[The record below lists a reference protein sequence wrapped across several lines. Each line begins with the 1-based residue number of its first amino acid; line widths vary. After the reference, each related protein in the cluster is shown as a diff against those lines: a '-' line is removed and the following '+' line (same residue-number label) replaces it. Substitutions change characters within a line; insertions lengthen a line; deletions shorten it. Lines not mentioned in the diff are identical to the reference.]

1 MRFRD
6 VTVLTSDGRI
16 AKFDQNYIIKQIKR
30 DANAANI
37 QISDDEINNL
47 LSKIKTQLRK
57 LDIDQ
62 LTGSI
67 IRGVVNDILI
77 KNNYTNI
84 FRMSQTVGMPTS
96 DYLEIVSGNSIK
108 DNANTDM
115 LIPEAQHFQ
124 IASILAKQAALNILP
139 SELSQLHIN
148 GDIHIH
154 DLDRFGECSFC
165 RTWDLRYFFYYGL
178 YVDGTGKTIPAA
190 GPAKNA
196 TVAILHAAKALGA
209 GGAHFAGGQ
218 ELNYFNVFI
227 APYLYNL
234 SYDEIYQLM
243 QMFVYE
249 MSQMMI
255 RGQPVFSSIQIMPG
269 CPNIWKD
276 RPAVYKGKIS
286 DETYGKFEREIRLS
300 FKALCELYK
309 NGDIFGRP
317 FSFPKLD
324 IVVLP
329 EHIDNNENV
338 IEQCGIINDN
348 KVYIYTIP
356 SYNDLW
362 LNAFEL
368 AAKNGTPYFENQLH
382 NNPNEVVCYNCCA
395 FKLGMSADSKEMDKI
410 LNFENGAHFDTLGS
424 HQVVSIN
431 LPRLAYKALQ
441 FEKIQYKDFGESLSR
456 IENIDINIKYLID
469 DIIKIFKIKYDIVK
483 NRSLP
488 FARQTPIDPNN
499 PDKRA
504 PPLYIDEDTP
514 MCIAFVGLNEA
525 VQILTGK
532 EIHES
537 EDSWLLG
544 LNILTD
550 IKTYLV
556 EVQTDLEFPLA
567 FARAP
572 AETTAGRF
580 ARLDVFDPD
589 EQIRE
594 LARKVVKGD
603 LQKALENPD
612 DSDQPIYYTNGGMI
626 SDDATINIFEKIKLE
641 DPVFAI
647 VDGGNMSHF
656 WLGEGETNPSGLM
669 DFAMKLFKN
678 SNIDYCAFT
687 KDFSICNNC
696 KKSHL
701 GLIEKCSKCGS
712 DKLTQY
718 TRVTGYLQAIDN
730 FGESKKE
737 EVKHR
742 KHHIIG

>member
-1 MRFRD
+1 LRLRD

-30 DANAANI
+30 DAKAANI
-37 QISDDEINNL
+37 QISDEEINNL

-84 FRMSQTVGMPTS
+84 FRMSQTVGMPSS

-329 EHIDNNENV
+329 EHITEDFTTE
-338 IEQCGIINDN
+338 
-348 KVYIYTIP
+348 
-356 SYNDLW
+356 W
-362 LNAFEL
+362 LSAFEL

-382 NNPNEVVCYNCCA
+382 SNPNEVVCYNCCA

-431 LPRLAYKALQ
+431 LPRLAYNSIKFATTDLTW
-441 FEKIQYKDFGESLSR
+441 SSP
-456 IENIDINIKYLID
+456 ENLYSVLTKNLID
-469 DIIKIFKIKYDIVK
+469 DIIKIFKIKYNIIK

-550 IKTYLV
+550 IKTYLID
-556 EVQTDLEFPLA
+556 VQKEDFEFPLA

-580 ARLDVFDPD
+580 ARLDVFDLD

-603 LQKALENPD
+603 LQKALENPN
-612 DSDQPIYYTNGGMI
+612 DSDQPIYYTNGGMV
-626 SDDATINIFEKIKLE
+626 SDDAIINIFEKIKLE

-696 KKSHL
+696 KKSHP

-742 KHHIIG
+742 KHHIIN

>member
-329 EHIDNNENV
+329 EHIDNNE
-338 IEQCGIINDN
+338 
-348 KVYIYTIP
+348 
-356 SYNDLW
+356 LW

-382 NNPNEVVCYNCCA
+382 SNPNEVVCYNCCA

-431 LPRLAYKALQ
+431 LPRLAYNSIKFATTDLTW
-441 FEKIQYKDFGESLSR
+441 SSP
-456 IENIDINIKYLID
+456 ENLYSVLTKNLID
-469 DIIKIFKIKYDIVK
+469 DIIKIFKIKYNIIK

-488 FARQTPIDPNN
+488 FARQTPVDPNCPN
-499 PDKRA
+499 KYA

-550 IKTYLV
+550 IKTYLID
-556 EVQTDLEFPLA
+556 VQKEDFEFPLA

-603 LQKALENPD
+603 LQKALENPN
-612 DSDQPIYYTNGGMI
+612 DSDQPIYYTNGGMV

-701 GLIEKCSKCGS
+701 GFIEKCSKCGS

>member
-1 MRFRD
+1 MECLRNYGGNNLSLKD
-6 VTVLTSDGRI
+6 ITVQTSDGRI
-16 AKFDQNYIIKQIKR
+16 SKFNTIYIEKQIKK
-30 DANAANI
+30 DAIAANI
-37 QISDDEINNL
+37 RISDDEITEIV
-47 LSKIKTQLRK
+47 KKVKRQLYK
-57 LDIDQ
+57 LDNET

-67 IRGVVNDILI
+67 IRGLVNDVLI
-77 KNNYTNI
+77 KNGYTNI
-84 FRMSQTVGMPTS
+84 YRMSQTVGMPTS
-96 DYLEIVSGNSIK
+96 DVLDLVTQKVNK
-108 DNANTDM
+108 DNANTDIAM
-115 LIPEAQHFQ
+115 PEAQHF
-124 IASILAKQAALNILP
+124 AMGSALAKQAMLNYLP
-139 SELSQLHIN
+139 PELAQLHIN
-148 GDIHIH
+148 GDCHVH
-154 DLDRFGECSFC
+154 DSDRFLECSFC
-165 RTWDLRYFFYYGL
+165 RTLDLRYFFYYGL
-178 YVDGTGKTIPAA
+178 YVDGNGRTTPVA
-190 GPAKNA
+190 GPAKHA
-196 TVAILHAAKALGA
+196 TVALLHAAKALGA
-209 GGAHFAGGQ
+209 SATNFAGGQ
-218 ELNYFNVFI
+218 EFNYFNVFI
-227 APYLYNL
+227 SPYLYNK

-243 QMFVYE
+243 QLFVYE
-249 MSQMMI
+249 MSQMVS
-255 RGQPVFSSIQIMPG
+255 RGQSVFSSIQIMPG

-329 EHIDNNENV
+329 EHIDNNE
-338 IEQCGIINDN
+338 
-348 KVYIYTIP
+348 
-356 SYNDLW
+356 LW

-382 NNPNEVVCYNCCA
+382 SNPNEVVCYNCCA

-431 LPRLAYKALQ
+431 LPRLAYNSIKFATTDLTW
-441 FEKIQYKDFGESLSR
+441 SSP
-456 IENIDINIKYLID
+456 ENLYSVLTKNLID
-469 DIIKIFKIKYDIVK
+469 DIIKIFKIKYNIIK

-488 FARQTPIDPNN
+488 FARQTPVDPNC

-612 DSDQPIYYTNGGMI
+612 DSDQPIYYTNGGMV

>member
-1 MRFRD
+1 MKFRD

-30 DANAANI
+30 DAKAANI
-37 QISDDEINNL
+37 QISDEEINNF

-77 KNNYTNI
+77 KNNYSNI
-84 FRMSQTVGMPTS
+84 FRMSQTVGMPVS

-124 IASILAKQAALNILP
+124 IASTLAKQAALNILP
-139 SELSQLHIN
+139 PELAQLHIN
-148 GDIHIH
+148 GDIHVH

-165 RTWDLRYFFYYGL
+165 RTWDLRYFYYYGL

-234 SYDEIYQLM
+234 SYEEIYQLM

-276 RPAVYKGKIS
+276 RPAVYAGKIS
-286 DETYGKFEREIRLS
+286 DDTYGKFEREIRLS
-300 FKALCELYK
+300 FKALCDLYK

-329 EHIDNNENV
+329 EHIDN
-338 IEQCGIINDN
+338 DN
-348 KVYIYTIP
+348 KYLDYEQQIY
-356 SYNDLW
+356 SYNELW

-368 AAKNGTPYFENQLH
+368 TAKNGTPYFENQLH
-382 NNPNEVVCYNCCA
+382 ANSNEVSCYNCCA
-395 FKLGMSADSKEMDKI
+395 FKLGMSADSKEMDQI

-431 LPRLAYKALQ
+431 LPRLAYKSINKLEQ
-441 FEKIQYKDFGESLSR
+441 FDNNEMLIFNM
-456 IENIDINIKYLID
+456 ENLID
-469 DIIKIFKIKYDIVK
+469 SIVEIFKIKYNIIK

-504 PPLYIDEDTP
+504 PPLYIDENTP

-550 IKTYLV
+550 IKSYLV
-556 EVQTDLEFPLA
+556 DVQKDLEFPLA

-589 EQIRE
+589 EKIRE

-603 LQKALENPD
+603 LKKALENPEA
-612 DSDQPIYYTNGGMI
+612 SDQPIYYTNGAMV
-626 SDDATINIFEKIKLE
+626 SDDAQIDIIKKIKLE

-647 VDGGNMSHF
+647 VDGGDMLHC

-687 KDFSICNNC
+687 KDFSICNDC
-696 KKSHL
+696 KKSHP

-718 TRVTGYLQAIDN
+718 TRVTGYLQAVDN
-730 FGESKKE
+730 FGEAKKE

-742 KHHIIG
+742 KHHIIS

>member
-1 MRFRD
+1 MRLRD

-30 DANAANI
+30 DAKAANI
-37 QISDDEINNL
+37 QISDEEINNL

-84 FRMSQTVGMPTS
+84 FRMSQTVGMPSS

-329 EHIDNNENV
+329 EHITEDFTTE
-338 IEQCGIINDN
+338 
-348 KVYIYTIP
+348 
-356 SYNDLW
+356 W
-362 LNAFEL
+362 LSAFEL

-382 NNPNEVVCYNCCA
+382 SNPNEVVCYNCCA

-431 LPRLAYKALQ
+431 LPRLAYNSIKFATTDLTW
-441 FEKIQYKDFGESLSR
+441 SSP
-456 IENIDINIKYLID
+456 ENLYSVLTKNLID
-469 DIIKIFKIKYDIVK
+469 DIIKIFKIKYNIIK

-550 IKTYLV
+550 IKTYLID
-556 EVQTDLEFPLA
+556 VQKEDFEFPLA

-603 LQKALENPD
+603 LQKALENPN
-612 DSDQPIYYTNGGMI
+612 DSDQPIYYTNGGMV
-626 SDDATINIFEKIKLE
+626 SDDAIINIFEKIKLE

-696 KKSHL
+696 KKSHP

-742 KHHIIG
+742 KHHIIN

>member
-1 MRFRD
+1 LRLRD

-30 DANAANI
+30 DAKAANI
-37 QISDDEINNL
+37 QISDEEINNL

-84 FRMSQTVGMPTS
+84 FRMSQTVGMPSS

-329 EHIDNNENV
+329 EHITEDFTTE
-338 IEQCGIINDN
+338 
-348 KVYIYTIP
+348 
-356 SYNDLW
+356 W
-362 LNAFEL
+362 LSAFEL

-382 NNPNEVVCYNCCA
+382 SNPNEVVCYNCCA

-431 LPRLAYKALQ
+431 LPRLAYNSIKFVTTDLTW
-441 FEKIQYKDFGESLSR
+441 SSP
-456 IENIDINIKYLID
+456 ENLYSVLTKNLID
-469 DIIKIFKIKYDIVK
+469 DIIKIFKIKYNIIK

-550 IKTYLV
+550 IKTYLID
-556 EVQTDLEFPLA
+556 VQKEDFEFPLA

-580 ARLDVFDPD
+580 ARLDVFDLD

-603 LQKALENPD
+603 LQKALENPN
-612 DSDQPIYYTNGGMI
+612 DSDQPIYYTNGGMV
-626 SDDATINIFEKIKLE
+626 SDDAIINIFEKIKLE

-696 KKSHL
+696 KKSHP

-742 KHHIIG
+742 KHHIIN

>member
-1 MRFRD
+1 MRLRD

-30 DANAANI
+30 DAKAANI
-37 QISDDEINNL
+37 QISDEEINNL

-84 FRMSQTVGMPTS
+84 FRMSQTVGMPSS

-329 EHIDNNENV
+329 EHITEDFTTE
-338 IEQCGIINDN
+338 
-348 KVYIYTIP
+348 
-356 SYNDLW
+356 W
-362 LNAFEL
+362 LSAFEL

-382 NNPNEVVCYNCCA
+382 SNPNEVVCYNCCA

-431 LPRLAYKALQ
+431 LPRLAYNSIKFVTTDLTW
-441 FEKIQYKDFGESLSR
+441 SSP
-456 IENIDINIKYLID
+456 ENLYSVLTKNLID
-469 DIIKIFKIKYDIVK
+469 DIIKIFKIKYNIIK

-550 IKTYLV
+550 IKTYLID
-556 EVQTDLEFPLA
+556 VQKEDFEFPLA

-603 LQKALENPD
+603 LQKALENPN
-612 DSDQPIYYTNGGMI
+612 DSDQPIYYTNGGMV
-626 SDDATINIFEKIKLE
+626 SDDAIINIFEKIKLE

-696 KKSHL
+696 KKSHP

-742 KHHIIG
+742 KHHIIN

>member
-1 MRFRD
+1 LRLRD

-37 QISDDEINNL
+37 QISDEEINNL

-84 FRMSQTVGMPTS
+84 FRMSQTVGMPSS

-329 EHIDNNENV
+329 EHITEDFTTE
-338 IEQCGIINDN
+338 
-348 KVYIYTIP
+348 
-356 SYNDLW
+356 W
-362 LNAFEL
+362 LSAFEL

-382 NNPNEVVCYNCCA
+382 SNPNEVVCYNCCA

-431 LPRLAYKALQ
+431 LPRLAYNSIKFATTDLTW
-441 FEKIQYKDFGESLSR
+441 SSP
-456 IENIDINIKYLID
+456 ENLYSVLTKNLID
-469 DIIKIFKIKYDIVK
+469 DIIKIFKIKYNIIK

-550 IKTYLV
+550 IKTYLID
-556 EVQTDLEFPLA
+556 VQKEDFEFPLA

-603 LQKALENPD
+603 LQKALENPN
-612 DSDQPIYYTNGGMI
+612 DSDQPIYYTNGGMV
-626 SDDATINIFEKIKLE
+626 SDDAIINIFEKIKLE

-696 KKSHL
+696 KKSHP

-742 KHHIIG
+742 KHHNIN